1 MLVKS
6 GIAPLDARVGGLARG
21 RSHVLSGAPGTG
33 KSIACLEFLNA
44 GLGDGGTVALLTHDD
59 PSDLLAQGEFLGL
72 NLADAFASDR
82 FILVRYQLDFARR
95 FARAAEPDVAFAELR
110 QMLGTTAPDRIA
122 IDSITPIIEAG
133 TASGACVAS
142 LLGFL
147 EGLGATSLL
156 TYPGELASRYDRR
169 LESLAQ
175 RAAAI
180 FHLASDRDGTT
191 KLNVQKIRYAAP
203 STSSISFV
211 IRSGVGIVT
220 AGDGL
225 SRRAYDLP
233 EETRRKLIVVSDQS
247 ATSAELLHVLAA
259 RFDVAVRSPA
269 PRVVAQI
276 MQSPT
281 GAVLLDV
288 RRDSLDEA
296 LELVRELRRGGS
308 KAPIALV
315 TPFVLRA
322 SDRARALRAGAD
334 DFFAALHTEELL
346 LRLEALVLRGRSAA
360 VVLPEPTITIAES
373 RDGSGILD
381 DGEFRTAIEARLG
394 STVPAFFTV
403 VRFELPTDD
412 REALTDLARIARA
425 QVRSESGDMV
435 GVVGT
440 AVVVYLHSARR
451 KDIDPFVHRVRAT
464 WTAAGHGDLTATRA
478 AYPAD
483 ETELQTMLGAQAA

>member
-6 GIAPLDARVGGLARG
+6 GIGPLDARVGGLARG

-44 GLGDGGTVALLTHDD
+44 SLIEGGTVALLTHDD

-72 NLADAFASDR
+72 NLGDAFASDR
-82 FILVRYQLDFARR
+82 FVLVRYQLDFARR

-110 QMLGTTAPDRIA
+110 AMLGSTVPDRIA

-147 EGLGATSLL
+147 DSLGATSLL

-180 FHLASDRDGTT
+180 FHLAADRDGTT
-191 KLNVQKIRYAAP
+191 KLSVQKIRYAAA
-203 STSSISFV
+203 STVPISFV
-211 IRSGVGIVT
+211 IRSGVGIVA

-225 SRRAYDLP
+225 ARRAYDLP
-233 EETRRKLIVVSDQS
+233 EETRRKLMVVSDGAAS
-247 ATSAELLHVLAA
+247 STELLDVLGT
-259 RFDVAVRSPA
+259 RFDVAVRPPA
-269 PRVVAQI
+269 PRTVAQ
-276 MQSPT
+276 MAQSPA
-281 GAVLLDV
+281 GAILLDV
-288 RRDSLDEA
+288 RRDSLDES

-308 KAPIALV
+308 RAAIALI

-334 DFFAALHTEELL
+334 DFFAALHSEELL
-346 LRLEALVLRGRSAA
+346 LRVESLVQRGRSSAT
-360 VVLPEPTITIAES
+360 VMPEPTVTIAES
-373 RDGSGILD
+373 RDGTGILD
-381 DGEFRTAIEARLG
+381 EEEFRTAIGARVG
-394 STVPAFFTV
+394 ANAPAFFTV
-403 VRFELPTDD
+403 VRLAPAADDAETLP
-412 REALTDLARIARA
+412 DLARVARA
-425 QVRSESGDMV
+425 QVRSESGDIV
-435 GVVGT
+435 GIVGS
-440 AVVVYLHSARR
+440 AVLVYLHSARR
-451 KDIDPFVHRVRAT
+451 KDIDPFVHRVRET
-464 WTAAGHGDLTATRA
+464 WAAAGGGPLTAGRA
-478 AYPAD
+478 AYPA
-483 ETELQTMLGAQAA
+483 EEAELHSLLGALSA